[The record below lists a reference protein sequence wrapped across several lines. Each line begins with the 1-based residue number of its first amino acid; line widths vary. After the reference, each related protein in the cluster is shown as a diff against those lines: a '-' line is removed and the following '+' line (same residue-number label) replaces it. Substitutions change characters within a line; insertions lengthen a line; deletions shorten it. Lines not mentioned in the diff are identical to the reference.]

1 MTTRIC
7 KRPRSMRKQ
16 PRQARSRD
24 TVDVIVEAGAQV
36 LARKGWSGFNT
47 NDVAATAGV
56 SIGSIYQYFPDKLV
70 LIDAIRL
77 RHLDQV
83 LKVFDLP
90 SRDDDD
96 LESRVGCLID
106 GMIASHHLHPGL
118 HRVLLDEVP
127 RPDTASA
134 DDQRFG
140 QAYRQRFRAFVA
152 AATGLTKASSL
163 ALSASVI
170 ASAVE
175 GMVHEAIRL
184 DARKARPF
192 RDEIV
197 NAVVSYLQAKR
208 R

>member
-1 MTTRIC
+1 MATRIA
-7 KRPRSMRKQ
+7 KRSRSMRKQ

-56 SIGSIYQYFPDKLV
+56 SIGSVYQYFPDKLV

-90 SRDDDD
+90 SRDDEA
-96 LESRVGCLID
+96 LEDRVGHLID

-127 RPDTASA
+127 RPDAASA
-134 DDQRFG
+134 DDQRFD
-140 QAYRQRFRAFVA
+140 QAYRRRFRAFVA
-152 AATGLTKASSL
+152 AATGLRASHL
-163 ALSASVI
+163 ALAASVI
-170 ASAVE
+170 AAAVE

-184 DARKARPF
+184 DARLARSF

-197 NAVVSYLQAKR
+197 NAVVSYLQAKMP
-208 R
+208 